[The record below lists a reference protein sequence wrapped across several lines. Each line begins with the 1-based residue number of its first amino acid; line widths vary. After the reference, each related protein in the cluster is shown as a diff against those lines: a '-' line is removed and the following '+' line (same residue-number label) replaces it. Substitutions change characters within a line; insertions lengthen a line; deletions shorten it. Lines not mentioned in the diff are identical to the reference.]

1 MLLQGDFY
9 LANNINDKK
18 EALLQFMDDDN
29 LTNLLIID
37 EKIDTDIKIILTKLS
52 EAKKLYCKIA
62 IILPDTSKIIFEESF
77 IDIEDKKNIVKTIFI
92 RSSLDDIARYIIHK
106 YWPIVGFF

>member
-9 LANNINDKK
+9 LANNIDDKK

-52 EAKKLYCKIA
+52 EAKKLYCYIA

-77 IDIEDKKNIVKTIFI
+77 VDIEDKKNIVKTIFI
-92 RSSLDDIARYIIHK
+92 RSSLDEIARYIIHK
-106 YWPIVGFF
+106 HWPIVGFF

>member
-92 RSSLDDIARYIIHK
+92 RSSLDDIARIIIHK

>member
-1 MLLQGDFY
+1 MLLQGEFY
-9 LANNINDKK
+9 LANNIDDKK
-18 EALLQFMDDDN
+18 EALLRFMDDDN

-77 IDIEDKKNIVKTIFI
+77 INIKEKRNIIKTIFI
-92 RSSLDDIARYIIHK
+92 RDSLDEIARFIIHEH
-106 YWPIVGFF
+106 WPILGFF